1 MRGNEQ
7 EHDGCGCI
15 RCTTGLSLEDI
26 ANVLAYHMIE
36 VSGGDDV
43 EMGNNVHAFGLLLIS
58 EIVRVMTGHEGD
70 PLQ

>member
-1 MRGNEQ
+1 MSAD
-7 EHDGCGCI
+7 EHEECGCV

-36 VSGGDDV
+36 VSDGDEIKLHNHVYD
-43 EMGNNVHAFGLLLIS
+43 FGMLLIS
-58 EIVRVMTGHEGD
+58 EIVRVVTGHEGE

>member
-1 MRGNEQ
+1 MSAD
-7 EHDGCGCI
+7 EHEECGCV

-36 VSGGDDV
+36 VSEGDEI
-43 EMGNNVHAFGLLLIS
+43 EMGNHVYGFGMLLIS
-58 EIVRVMTGHEGD
+58 EIVRVMTGHDGD

>member
-1 MRGNEQ
+1 MSAD
-7 EHDGCGCI
+7 EHNDCGCV

-36 VSGGDDV
+36 VSEGDEV
-43 EMGNNVHAFGLLLIS
+43 KMGHNVYAFGMLLIS
-58 EIVRVMTGHEGD
+58 EIARVMAGHDGD

>member
-1 MRGNEQ
+1 MSED
-7 EHDGCGCI
+7 EHEECGCV

-36 VSGGDDV
+36 VSEGDNV
-43 EMGNNVHAFGLLLIS
+43 EMGNHVHAFGLLLIS
-58 EIVRVMTGHEGD
+58 EIVRVVTGHDGD

>member
-1 MRGNEQ
+1 MRAD
-7 EHDGCGCI
+7 EHEDCGCVH
-15 RCTTGLSLEDI
+15 CTTGLTLEDI

-36 VSGGDDV
+36 VSNGDDV

-58 EIVRVMTGHEGD
+58 EIVRIITGHDGE

>member
-1 MRGNEQ
+1 MSAD
-7 EHDGCGCI
+7 EHDECGCV

-36 VSGGDDV
+36 VSEGDDIA
-43 EMGNNVHAFGLLLIS
+43 MADHVHAFGMLLIS
-58 EIVRVMTGHEGD
+58 EIVRVTTGHDGD